1 MDDEATLERRR
12 AERVELAITV
22 ELRDGRG
29 FSLQSSKDISVGGVF
44 FDRAIP
50 YAVGSQVELTFTL
63 PDETERIQCLGEI
76 VNVPDKTGYG
86 MGVRFINLKAEQQ
99 QQLEHF
105 INAPRRG

>member
-1 MDDEATLERRR
+1 MDDESTLERRR
-12 AERVELAITV
+12 TERIELAIPV
-22 ELRDGRG
+22 ELRDDRG
-29 FSLQSSKDISVGGVF
+29 FSLQSTKDISVGGVF

-63 PDETERIQCLGEI
+63 PGETEAITCTGEV

-86 MGVRFINLKAEQQ
+86 MGVRFINLKVEHR

-105 INAPRRG
+105 VNAPRRG